1 MRWVIGECEHNDGPV
16 SSLLPKPVLDETKD
30 GKFGGQ
36 GGARTFVLCR
46 RESESD
52 REVENRGGVDVEVS
66 GVGRGVAIPK
76 VTVSLIAEAAA

>member
-1 MRWVIGECEHNDGPV
+1 MGECEHNDGPV
-16 SSLLPKPVLDETKD
+16 SSLLSRTGLDETED
-30 GKFGGQ
+30 GKVGRQ

-46 RESESD
+46 RETESD
-52 REVENRGGVDVEVS
+52 REVEKRGGVDVKVS